1 MTPAEQYRVKAME
14 FAANAKTEGD
24 PHIRTELEALS
35 LSYRRLA
42 EQADRNAQTDV
53 TYETP
58 IHTPG
63 NAQQQQQQQPRPK
76 PDKL

>member
-1 MTPAEQYRVKAME
+1 MTPAEQYRVKAVE
-14 FAANAKTEGD
+14 FAAKAKTEDD

-58 IHTPG
+58 INTP
-63 NAQQQQQQQPRPK
+63 QQPQPK